1 LERYGRDVQEEREM
15 NFNFFDWLR
24 AGVKQSVIM
33 GVNDAVDCL
42 GTPQEKD
49 DVQQRLMGFIQ
60 DDTATSRKR
69 VGSSGRTKKLGRS
82 LKQIQADA
90 KAT

>member
-1 LERYGRDVQEEREM
+1 M

-24 AGVKQSVIM
+24 NGVKESVIL
-33 GVNDAVDCL
+33 GVNDAVTCL

-49 DVQQRLMGFIQ
+49 NVQQRLMGFLRE
-60 DDTATSRKR
+60 DPGTTPARL
-69 VGSSGRTKKLGRS
+69 GSSGSRPKKLGRS

-90 KAT
+90 KAS

>member
-1 LERYGRDVQEEREM
+1 M

-24 AGVKQSVIM
+24 DGVKQSVIL

-42 GTPQEKD
+42 GTPQDKD
-49 DVQQRLMGFIQ
+49 DVQQHLLGFIQ
-60 DDTATSRKR
+60 DDTSSSRKR
-69 VGSSGRTKKLGRS
+69 VGSSGGRGKKLGRS

>member
-1 LERYGRDVQEEREM
+1 M

-24 AGVKQSVIM
+24 DGVKQSVIL

-60 DDTATSRKR
+60 DDASPNRKR
-69 VGSSGRTKKLGRS
+69 VGSSGGRTKKLGRS

-90 KAT
+90 KPA

>member
-1 LERYGRDVQEEREM
+1 M

-24 AGVKQSVIM
+24 DGVKQSVIM

-42 GTPQEKD
+42 GTPQETD

-60 DDTATSRKR
+60 SDTSTSHKR
-69 VGSSGRTKKLGRS
+69 VGSSGNRGKKLGRT

>member
-1 LERYGRDVQEEREM
+1 M

-24 AGVKQSVIM
+24 DGVKQSVIM

-49 DVQQRLMGFIQ
+49 DIQQRLMGFIQ
-60 DDTATSRKR
+60 SDTSGTPNRI
-69 VGSSGRTKKLGRS
+69 GSSGSRGKKLGRS

-90 KAT
+90 KGT

>member
-1 LERYGRDVQEEREM
+1 M

-24 AGVKQSVIM
+24 DGVKQSVIM

-42 GTPQEKD
+42 GTPHEKD
-49 DVQQRLMGFIQ
+49 EVQQRLMGFIQ
-60 DDTATSRKR
+60 NDPDGGPKR
-69 VGSSGRTKKLGRS
+69 IGSPANRGRKLGRS

-90 KAT
+90 KAG

>member
-1 LERYGRDVQEEREM
+1 M

-24 AGVKQSVIM
+24 DGVKQSVIM

-49 DVQQRLMGFIQ
+49 DVQQRLMGFIHS
-60 DDTATSRKR
+60 DTSTSQKR
-69 VGSSGRTKKLGRS
+69 VGSSGGRGKKLGRS

>member
-1 LERYGRDVQEEREM
+1 M

-24 AGVKQSVIM
+24 AGVKQSVIL

-42 GTPQEKD
+42 GSPQEND
-49 DVQQRLMGFIQ
+49 DVQQKLLGFLQ
-60 DDTATSRKR
+60 DDTGTTTRKR
-69 VGSSGRTKKLGRS
+69 VSSGGRSKKLGRS
-82 LKQIQADA
+82 LKQIQAGTA

>member
-1 LERYGRDVQEEREM
+1 M

-24 AGVKQSVIM
+24 DGVKQSVIL

-42 GTPQEKD
+42 GTPQQND
-49 DVQQRLMGFIQ
+49 DVQQRLMGFLQ
-60 DDTATSRKR
+60 VDSGDSVKR
-69 VGSSGRTKKLGRS
+69 IGSAAPRGKKLGRS

-90 KAT
+90 KAS

>member
-1 LERYGRDVQEEREM
+1 
-15 NFNFFDWLR
+15 
-24 AGVKQSVIM
+24 M

-60 DDTATSRKR
+60 SDPTGGPKRLGTS
-69 VGSSGRTKKLGRS
+69 GGRGKKLGRS

-90 KAT
+90 KAS

>member
-1 LERYGRDVQEEREM
+1 M

-24 AGVKQSVIM
+24 DGVKQSVIM

-42 GTPQEKD
+42 GTPHEKD
-49 DVQQRLMGFIQ
+49 DVQQRLMGFLQ
-60 DDTATSRKR
+60 DDASANRKR
-69 VGSSGRTKKLGRS
+69 IGSPANRGKKLGRS

-90 KAT
+90 KAG

>member
-1 LERYGRDVQEEREM
+1 M

-24 AGVKQSVIM
+24 DGVKQSVIM

-60 DDTATSRKR
+60 TESGGGTKR
-69 VGSSGRTKKLGRS
+69 LGSSGGRSKKLGRS